1 VSLFSKLLLNK
12 PDVALRTY
20 IIAPRDGVE
29 ALTEDL
35 VRRGF
40 LEPLPPQ
47 EASRVLEAV
56 KKRAELSERA
66 LLLFK
71 ELSSLVKESVE
82 IEIKELPWDTDKAL
96 ENLVAEFEEIREV
109 ARRLVEEAEKT
120 KRELEKIRA
129 LKLVVSELSES
140 NGLLDKSLLD
150 YRGEYLVSKTL
161 YGDVKEVE
169 SVTSKSLKTLFYR
182 ALGEEKAVAVVVL
195 DKSVYDSVK
204 SLIEK
209 LELPVSRVLK
219 DTLSTI
225 IEVSY
230 VDRVAEDIEAT
241 LTNIES
247 RLEELLKSKLYE
259 LALLKALAETAQYE
273 LSVLNK
279 ALSSKYMAVIVG
291 WSLKSKRTE
300 LEKLVR
306 AFSGYVVFEEDVNPP
321 VELNNL
327 KPFKPFEI
335 LTEVIGYPAPYE
347 WDPTPIITYFY
358 LIFFALMF
366 PDIGYSIG
374 LIIGARLVLP
384 YFVDNKETLRKL
396 IDIATYAGIAGCITG
411 FLANSFFGSLIG
423 SHIGFIAPKLLPSL
437 PARLA
442 DPEALSSAVIS
453 YISLTLL
460 IGYYIVIFAHMVG
473 VVKNAVS
480 GNKSGLVLEIL
491 IVLIAIVGPS
501 AVSTSLR
508 LNTDVWGLSRF
519 LDQSVI
525 FYTTL
530 TAVILYAVLKSL
542 LDRPLGVMLWL
553 FDIIGILADVLSF
566 IRIAGLALG
575 SAVLAELINNLVL
588 GLIPTLS
595 SLSFIVGLLGG
606 AVVSILFHTVNLGL
620 SALGPFIHSLR
631 LVMYELSTKFYEG
644 SGKRVL
650 LTRVSTLLKVR
661 IGQVT

>member
-1 VSLFSKLLLNK
+1 MSLFSKLLLNK

-501 AVSTSLR
+501 AISTSLR

>member
-1 VSLFSKLLLNK
+1 MSLFSKLLLNK

>member
-1 VSLFSKLLLNK
+1 MSLFSKLLLNK

-129 LKLVVSELSES
+129 LKLVVSELSGS
-140 NGLLDKSLLD
+140 SGLLDKSLLD